1 MVRTVLTGM
10 VRDETKNDVYM
21 VLPFI
26 EYDLDHAI
34 NAINTPFNTAQLRHL
49 MNQLL
54 LTVCYL
60 HSAHI
65 VHRYTHQA
73 CLPSLTSQHVQRV
86 LQISHSLPRLA
97 FARRDIQPTSIMISH
112 AGNGRIWLTSL
123 GKARN
128 LLNKPFGTVP
138 SNSENGSLCLR
149 VQRLTLPL
157 CCRYPAGFVLPGLSR
172 PGDHPDGSAPAKE
185 SVRRGLEGRRHME
198 LRLHPRSAP
207 L

>member
-1 MVRTVLTGM
+1 M

-65 VHRYTHQA
+65 VHRYTHQPA
-73 CLPSLTSQHVQRV
+73 FQVLRQHVKRV
-86 LQISHSLPRLA
+86 LQMSHSIPRLA
-97 FARRDIQPTSIMISH
+97 FEH
-112 AGNGRIWLTSL
+112 AQGHSTDVHHDQSRGQRPHLAHFAGQGAKSAQQALWYRPLQ
-123 GKARN
+123 
-128 LLNKPFGTVP
+128 
-138 SNSENGSLCLR
+138 LR
-149 VQRLTLPL
+149 ERLTMSPRAATNAASVLQTS
-157 CCRYPAGFVLPGLSR
+157 CRLR
-172 PGDHPDGSAPAKE
+172 PTWAIAP
-185 SVRRGLEGRRHME
+185 RR
-198 LRLHPRSAP
+198 SS
-207 L
+207 